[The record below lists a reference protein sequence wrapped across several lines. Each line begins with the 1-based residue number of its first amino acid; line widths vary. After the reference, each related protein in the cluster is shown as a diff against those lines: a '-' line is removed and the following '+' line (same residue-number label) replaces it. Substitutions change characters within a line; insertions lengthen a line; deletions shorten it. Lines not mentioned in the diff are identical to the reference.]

1 MNRGDNFRR
10 FKVVN
15 ELSGLLYALL
25 GCQHHYTP
33 PIEVSEASNGQLVC
47 FVDED
52 KIVKPPLHPF
62 KVVDGHT
69 LQSIDLRTCK

>member
-1 MNRGDNFRR
+1 
-10 FKVVN
+10 
-15 ELSGLLYALL
+15 
-25 GCQHHYTP
+25 
-33 PIEVSEASNGQLVC
+33 VC